1 MRRFAC
7 WLRRPIW
14 RSAMWLAMVSEVSDA
29 ADPGGERVA
38 VALCVC
44 VGVALLYAWY
54 LVNRDK

>member
-1 MRRFAC
+1 
-7 WLRRPIW
+7 
-14 RSAMWLAMVSEVSDA
+14 MWLAMVSEVSDA